1 MPPEIIIPIIFACI
15 IGIVWTI
22 STYNKFVKYENRIEE
37 SWSTIDI
44 ALKRRFNI
52 IPSMIS
58 IVKGYSTHESEVFE
72 SKIDTLKDT
81 DDTGERLNNETKI
94 THSLSSMLAFAEAY
108 PELKAS
114 ANFLNLQNNL
124 AEVEV
129 DIQEARVR
137 YNNFVARLNTLVD
150 SFPANFIATKFGF
163 EKKDYFTL
171 DLATQRELPDI
182 EFSEKK

>member
-1 MPPEIIIPIIFACI
+1 MSPEILIPILFACI
-15 IGIVWTI
+15 VTIVWSI

-52 IPSMIS
+52 IPGMIS
-58 IVKGYSTHESEVFE
+58 IVKGYSKHESEILE
-72 SKIDTLKDT
+72 SKIDILKDT
-81 DDTGERLNNETKI
+81 DNTGERLYNETKI

-114 ANFLNLQNNL
+114 VNFLNLQKSL
-124 AEVEV
+124 TEVEV

-137 YNNFVARLNTLVD
+137 YNNYVASLNTLVD
-150 SFPANFIATKFGF
+150 SFPANFIAAKFSF

-171 DLATQRELPDI
+171 DLATQRELPDMT
-182 EFSEKK
+182 FSKKG

>member
-1 MPPEIIIPIIFACI
+1 
-15 IGIVWTI
+15 
-22 STYNKFVKYENRIEE
+22 
-37 SWSTIDI
+37 
-44 ALKRRFNI
+44 
-52 IPSMIS
+52 MIS

-150 SFPANFIATKFGF
+150 SFPANFIAAKFGF